1 MKPSTWLGPSET
13 DAVEELVSLSDVN
26 EIELL
31 ILKRMREFTIGEH
44 SSMFHGSGFHFTGL
58 RDWQA
63 GDRFESIDW
72 PQSSLTNF
80 SPLIVREF
88 EQPSTSTVVIVA
100 DASRSTRC
108 GMGGVPIA
116 TIVARTIA
124 TLGMS
129 AVFFQDSI
137 ALVTFHDRFERL
149 NGLRPR
155 IGKNQVIHCLD
166 AYTAAA
172 LNGKTSVQGPPELK
186 RAESL
191 SATLSGFMRKT
202 SMVPVVSD
210 FLFDNADDVLR
221 ELAQLNSLHDV
232 FVALVD
238 ASFAFE
244 MPAVSAGWVEAYDVE
259 TGRTRV
265 MSRGDLRKAADRVR
279 SWQDSITRQAREH
292 GLDVMRLP
300 LDQTQFDISLLEFV
314 VARRL
319 RRK

>member
-1 MKPSTWLGPSET
+1 MKPSTWLGPADTE
-13 DAVEELVSLSDVN
+13 AVEELVSLSDVN

-72 PQSSLTNF
+72 AQSSLTNF

-88 EQPSTSTVVIVA
+88 EQHSTSTVVIVA

-108 GMGGVPIA
+108 GIGGVPIA
-116 TIVARTIA
+116 TIVARAIA

-129 AVFFQDSI
+129 AVFFQDAI
-137 ALVTFHDRFERL
+137 ALVTFQDKFERL

-172 LNGKTSVQGPPELK
+172 LNGKAVLHGPPELK
-186 RAESL
+186 RAETL
-191 SATLSGFMRKT
+191 SDTLSGFMRKT

-210 FLFDNADDVLR
+210 FLFDDAEDVLR
-221 ELAQLNSLHDV
+221 ELAQLNSRHDV

-244 MPAVSAGWVEAYDVE
+244 LPPVSAGWVDAYDVE

-265 MSRGDLRKAADRVR
+265 MSRGDLRQAADRVR
-279 SWQDSITRQAREH
+279 SWQDTIARQARDL

-300 LDQTQFDISLLEFV
+300 LDQTQFDLSLTEFV